1 MVLDD
6 DEVFLLPGLIF
17 QSAKASLLSFNAC
30 ISNLRLEME

>member
-6 DEVFLLPGLIF
+6 DEVFLLPGLTF

-30 ISNLRLEME
+30 ISSLQLEME